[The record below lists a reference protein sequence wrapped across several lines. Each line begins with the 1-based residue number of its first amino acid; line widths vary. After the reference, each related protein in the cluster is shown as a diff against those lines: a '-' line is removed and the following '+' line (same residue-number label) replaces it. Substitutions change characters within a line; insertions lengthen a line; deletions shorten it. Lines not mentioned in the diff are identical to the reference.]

1 MSKTIAYLGL
11 GTMGRAMARN
21 LVEAGYVVRGYDPN
35 PEAKKNASGFGVEV
49 FSSAAEAA
57 TEADVICSSV
67 PKTEHVKEAY
77 LSDKGALATA
87 SKGTVCFDFSTISP
101 EGSCEVAEAA
111 KRNDII
117 FIETPVGGSEPQAV
131 SGDLHVMVGG
141 DKSAYLMHKDVL
153 EVLGKTVHYFGE
165 NGMALRM
172 KLIANQI
179 FAIFMC
185 AISEG
190 LILGKKSGLD
200 PVEMIEYF
208 KTSAHPRIFDLKGDA
223 LAKKDYT
230 TTFKV
235 DLMKK
240 DLGLVA
246 EMAAYTDMP
255 THFAALA
262 WQVFKSTSALGFGDD
277 DQSAIREYFEKSS
290 GL

>member
-1 MSKTIAYLGL
+1 MSKKIAYLGL

-21 LVEAGYVVRGYDPN
+21 LLEAGYLVRGYDPSS
-35 PEAKKNASGFGVEV
+35 EACEYAGSFGVEI

-57 TEADVICSSV
+57 AEAEVICSSV
-67 PKTEHVKEAY
+67 PKTEHVKETY

-87 SKGTVCFDFSTISP
+87 SEGTVCFDFSTISP
-101 EGSCEVAEAA
+101 EGSCEVAAEA
-111 KRNDII
+111 KKNGVI
-117 FIETPVGGSEPQAV
+117 FLETPVGGSEPQAIT
-131 SGDLHVMVGG
+131 GDLHVMVGG
-141 DKSAYLMHKDVL
+141 DKSAFLMHKDIL

-200 PVEMIEYF
+200 PIEMIEYF
-208 KTSAHPRIFDLKGDA
+208 KESAHPKVFDLKGDA

-240 DLGLVA
+240 DLGLVS
-246 EMAAYTDMP
+246 EMAANANMP
-255 THFAALA
+255 TNFAALA
-262 WQVFKSTSALGFGDD
+262 WQVFKSTSSLGFGNH